1 MLAGAL
7 GWARSAAE
15 LSPRSIADEA
25 ARPFTIAL
33 IGDPADRDRLI
44 DRLLAG
50 LADGTPREQALA
62 MLRPMDQGPGPDLAK
77 AFSFRLWAPAGDE
90 SIGGRDHR
98 SVPFHGDL
106 ATVVRAML
114 ELRPDLAL
122 SLARRLPLFR
132 SDACRMVI
140 RDACRNN
147 AQLSLISALPGV
159 LPITAP
165 FLPVSSIADAVL
177 LTKNQVMM
185 VMRLAAAFGQSPGLT
200 RQVRELLATVATAL
214 GWRTVAR
221 QVVAVVPAG
230 VGAGMKAA
238 IAWSGTYAVGRAA
251 VVFYERG
258 RIPSV
263 ADIRD
268 YEQEGQR
275 IGRPDVDA
283 LAQNGA
289 PAESGNEPGDTD
301 SDD

>member
-1 MLAGAL
+1 MASVG
-7 GWARSAAE
+7 GVAA
-15 LSPRSIADEA
+15 PHV
-25 ARPFTIAL
+25 
-33 IGDPADRDRLI
+33 DPAV
-44 DRLLAG
+44 
-50 LADGTPREQALA
+50 
-62 MLRPMDQGPGPDLAK
+62 PG
-77 AFSFRLWAPAGDE
+77 
-90 SIGGRDHR
+90 
-98 SVPFHGDL
+98 
-106 ATVVRAML
+106 
-114 ELRPDLAL
+114 
-122 SLARRLPLFR
+122 
-132 SDACRMVI
+132 
-140 RDACRNN
+140 
-147 AQLSLISALPGV
+147 
-159 LPITAP
+159 
-165 FLPVSSIADAVL
+165 
-177 LTKNQVMM
+177 
-185 VMRLAAAFGQSPGLT
+185 
-200 RQVRELLATVATAL
+200 TVA
-214 GWRTVAR
+214 VAVQV